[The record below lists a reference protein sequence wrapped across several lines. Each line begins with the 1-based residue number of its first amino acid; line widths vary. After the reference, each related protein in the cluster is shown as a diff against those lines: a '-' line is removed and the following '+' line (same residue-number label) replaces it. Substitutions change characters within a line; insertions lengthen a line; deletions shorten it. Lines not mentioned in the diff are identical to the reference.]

1 VRPRS
6 HLKQDPMYRS
16 LPEDEVHNEALVRAA
31 VESTDRAAFLSRDT
45 VFSKTLAAE
54 AVAAAPVLRV
64 VHSLSIAAVRCW
76 MKITSGIY
84 PTASYLHRIG
94 RAPTSD
100 CPHCSGGARETLGHF
115 AGECPRFHDARTSAH
130 NQSWSA
136 ISSVLS
142 SMLPAWELCWETSM
156 SACGLEL
163 SPASFRSGDAPH
175 TTCVT
180 AGSLTPDGVAVHRTL
195 RKILILEFCRPAHG
209 SSPSLQASHLHSKLR
224 GRESARN
231 TFRSASTSESTPVRG
246 GPSTCFLSSLAFTD
260 SSMWVASSTHAVPW
274 TSCLP
279 SRLFSR
285 TRWRRPR

>member
-209 SSPSLQASHLHSKLR
+209 SSPSLQAAWTRKREKYLPLGQCLR
-224 GRESARN
+224 KYTSAGW
-231 TFRSASTSESTPVRG
+231 TFDVLLFVVNIHEFVHVAGLFP
-246 GPSTCFLSSLAFTD
+246 SLADRHPTTPPPTCLR
-260 SSMWVASSTHAVPW
+260 AHA
-274 TSCLP
+274 CP
-279 SRLFSR
+279 SLM
-285 TRWRRPR
+285 PL